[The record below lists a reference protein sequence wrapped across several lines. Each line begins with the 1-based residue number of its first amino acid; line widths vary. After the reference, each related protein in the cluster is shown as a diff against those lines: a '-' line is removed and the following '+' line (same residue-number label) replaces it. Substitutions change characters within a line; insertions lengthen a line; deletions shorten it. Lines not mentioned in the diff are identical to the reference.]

1 MRAVESFETLSPLLG
16 AQLRPGVA
24 TNVALTREEYQREIQ
39 GGALFWEEAPGAL
52 LLLRRRP
59 GFYLVGFFLQRGA
72 ALPPVELP
80 LPAVLEVAFR
90 PRDKGLRQ
98 TLPQWEAQGFSPVF
112 SRRRLLRPGG
122 APPPE
127 GAGKAWVAGEGDLPF
142 LEGVLKAC
150 FDPFTGCLPSS
161 QELREDVRAG
171 RVLRST
177 GGLLHISPAAG
188 GTQLRHLAV
197 LPESRRQG
205 EAQGLFALYMEREG
219 GRPSRCWVRED
230 NLPARRFYEK
240 NGYTPEEWASV
251 VYRKG

>member
-1 MRAVESFETLSPLLG
+1 MAPLNDYEDLS
-16 AQLRPGVA
+16 QLVSSHMRPGVV
-24 TNVALTREEYQREIQ
+24 TNTMVTPGEYGPAIAAGTLDAL
-39 GGALFWEEAPGAL
+39 EAPAGL
-52 LLLRRRP
+52 LLLRDRTDHARLN
-59 GFYLVGFFLQRGA
+59 FYLHDLSRP
-72 ALPPVELP
+72 LDTP
-80 LPAVLEVAFR
+80 LPSPTVAEVAFR

-150 FDPFTGCLPSS
+150 FDPFTGCLPSP

-240 NGYTPEEWASV
+240 NGYAPEEWTSV